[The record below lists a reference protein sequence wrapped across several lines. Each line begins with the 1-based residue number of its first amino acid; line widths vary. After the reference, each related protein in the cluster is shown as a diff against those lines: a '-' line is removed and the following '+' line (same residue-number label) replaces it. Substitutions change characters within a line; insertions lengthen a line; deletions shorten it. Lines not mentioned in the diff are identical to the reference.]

1 MRPVAISLLLFLCCL
16 AIGCRGTAYRSP
28 TENMKPTI
36 GPDDLCVANPS
47 AYWLSPVERFDLVVF
62 KARYEPYERNRTADE
77 KDERFIARIIGL
89 PNEKIEIRNNV
100 IFVNDVPLIE
110 PFDKIVDEKDRKR
123 NFPAIIIPEEEY
135 FLLGDNRP
143 NSFDSR
149 SWKTPTVNRR
159 SIYSKIVDIKKDFYK
174 EN

>member
-1 MRPVAISLLLFLCCL
+1 ML
-16 AIGCRGTAYRSP
+16 
-28 TENMKPTI
+28 PTI

-47 AYWLSPVERFDLVVF
+47 AYWLSPVARFDLVVF
-62 KARYEPYERNRTADE
+62 KAPEGALDPREFENDVRYIKRV
-77 KDERFIARIIGL
+77 IGL

-143 NSFDSR
+143 NSLDSR